1 MSALPDFIEIT
12 PTLTIPASELRF
24 HFVRSSGPGGQ
35 NVNKLSTKVEL
46 YFNVRTSRSFSE
58 DQRALIIKKI
68 SSQLDADGNIRV
80 VSQTER
86 SQYANRIKAMS
97 KLGSVLR
104 NALKQPKIRRPSKPT
119 AASKEKRLLEKK
131 VRSEKLKSRK
141 FISE

>member
-1 MSALPDFIEIT
+1 MLPEFIEVT
-12 PTLTIPASELRF
+12 PTLSIPTSELRF

-46 YFNVRTSRSFSE
+46 YFNVRTSRSFSGE
-58 DQRALIIKKI
+58 QRALIIKKI